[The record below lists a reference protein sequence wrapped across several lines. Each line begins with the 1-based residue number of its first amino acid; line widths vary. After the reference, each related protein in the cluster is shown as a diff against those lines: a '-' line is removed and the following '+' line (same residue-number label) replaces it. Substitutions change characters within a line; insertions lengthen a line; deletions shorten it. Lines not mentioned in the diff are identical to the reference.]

1 MLSSLKYSTFRPVSQ
16 LSSQVEYIQDFE
28 DESQEYALTK
38 VLVFVWMG
46 RFNFGDMDFAKNI
59 RFSHI
64 SQRQE
69 ACGMF
74 LLNKN
79 SLCYFKNLYSWRKVN
94 FLSKIVGKSSV
105 LLCAMPE
112 HPFIISN
119 KSLIAHCRY
128 RIETNLLLP
137 SFFPGFVYVISV
149 LSKNSH
155 HHSTSSSLRSF
166 SGRPGFLLL
175 KMIRRW
181 NF

>member
-1 MLSSLKYSTFRPVSQ
+1 
-16 LSSQVEYIQDFE
+16 
-28 DESQEYALTK
+28 
-38 VLVFVWMG
+38 MG

-175 KMIRRW
+175 KMIRRR